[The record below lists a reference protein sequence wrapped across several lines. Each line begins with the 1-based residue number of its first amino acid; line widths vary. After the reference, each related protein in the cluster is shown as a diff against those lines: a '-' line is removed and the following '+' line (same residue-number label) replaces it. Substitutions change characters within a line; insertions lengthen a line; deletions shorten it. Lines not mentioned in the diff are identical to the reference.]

1 MKQAKQSLVLSKQKK
16 LKNTFLNTIVLI
28 VICSIEF
35 YHLVS
40 FCMLKENQ
48 LQVLRLKEKI
58 ADKTYI
64 KIPQK

>member
-1 MKQAKQSLVLSKQKK
+1 MVK
-16 LKNTFLNTIVLI
+16 
-28 VICSIEF
+28 CSIEL

-58 ADKTYI
+58 ADKAYI
-64 KIPQK
+64 RLNKNNLLILRKINFTTVGCF